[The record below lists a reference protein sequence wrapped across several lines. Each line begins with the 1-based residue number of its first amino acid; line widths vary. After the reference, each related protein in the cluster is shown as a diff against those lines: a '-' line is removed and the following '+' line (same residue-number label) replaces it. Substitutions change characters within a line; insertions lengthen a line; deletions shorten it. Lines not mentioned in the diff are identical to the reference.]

1 MYRLRNHRTMNLKLS
16 RHDVCD
22 LLLALTAVKESSNA
36 NHWSELHDKIKIM
49 LADFDEELDKEEEER
64 EQENELRRLKNK
76 MSKI

>member
-1 MYRLRNHRTMNLKLS
+1 MYSLRNHRTMSLKLS

-64 EQENELRRLKNK
+64 EQKNELRRS
-76 MSKI
+76 MYKIGKS